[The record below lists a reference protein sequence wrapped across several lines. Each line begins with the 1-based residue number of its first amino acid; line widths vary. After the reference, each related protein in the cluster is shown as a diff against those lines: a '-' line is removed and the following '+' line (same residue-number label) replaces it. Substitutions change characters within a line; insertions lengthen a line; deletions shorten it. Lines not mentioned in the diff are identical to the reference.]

1 MNKRFR
7 IYGAADISPKMKN
20 TAAKFLIIISIGVL
34 LLPTTGHADD
44 DETARINTLIANYAR
59 QLDVGTVSLNWFE
72 QPEVKKLRAFP
83 DVKRTA
89 AILATIW
96 DLGQNDE
103 AIFVKMKT
111 NDYQVLVS
119 MLTRIHAYTFLTNLI
134 ASSDKDMLLKDY
146 LDQETTDLKQVFAR
160 KNSVAAYQQARKI
173 RDDRLAILLKD
184 QKFVSELVR
193 FRAGKET
200 AAKSLA
206 NVTTM
211 LALIEACTANPALCI
226 RMDAP

>member
-1 MNKRFR
+1 
-7 IYGAADISPKMKN
+7 MKN
-20 TAAKFLIIISIGVL
+20 ATAKFLITVSIGVL

-44 DETARINTLIANYAR
+44 DETVRINTLIANYAR
-59 QLDVGTVSLNWFE
+59 QLDVGTVSLNWIE

-103 AIFVKMKT
+103 AIFVKLKT

-134 ASSDKDMLLKDY
+134 ASSANDMLLKDY
-146 LDQETTDLKQVFAR
+146 LDQETADLKQVFAR

-200 AAKSLA
+200 VAKSLA

-211 LALIEACTANPALCI
+211 LALIEACTTNPALCI
-226 RMDAP
+226 RMNAP

>member
-1 MNKRFR
+1 
-7 IYGAADISPKMKN
+7 MKN
-20 TAAKFLIIISIGVL
+20 ATAKFLIIVSIGVL
-34 LLPTTGHADD
+34 LLPVTGHAED
-44 DETARINTLIANYAR
+44 DETVRINTLIANYAR

-119 MLTRIHAYTFLTNLI
+119 MLTRIHAYTFLTSLV
-134 ASSDKDMLLKDY
+134 ASSANDMLLKDY
-146 LDQETTDLKQVFAR
+146 LDQETAGLKQVFAR

-184 QKFVSELVR
+184 QKFVAELVR

-200 AAKSLA
+200 VAKSLA

>member
-1 MNKRFR
+1 
-7 IYGAADISPKMKN
+7 MKN
-20 TAAKFLIIISIGVL
+20 ATAKFLIIVSIGLCVI
-34 LLPTTGHADD
+34 PTTGHADD
-44 DETARINTLIANYAR
+44 DETVRINTLIANYAR
-59 QLDVGTVSLNWFE
+59 QLDVGTVSLNWNE

-111 NDYQVLVS
+111 NGYQVLVS
-119 MLTRIHAYTFLTNLI
+119 MLTRIHAYTFLANLI
-134 ASSDKDMLLKDY
+134 ASSANDMLLKEY
-146 LDQETTDLKQVFAR
+146 LDQETADLKQVFAR

-193 FRAGKET
+193 FRAGKDT
-200 AAKSLA
+200 IAKSLA

-211 LALIEACTANPALCI
+211 LALIEACTTNPALCI
-226 RMDAP
+226 RMETP